1 MSFTEGKDYKAF
13 LNEISSYFQE
23 IVFVQYKNEYKTS
36 EQIDNLLEI
45 AKKLNINATSFNT
58 VKEANQYLLNKENVD
73 LILITG
79 SLYLA
84 SEYRNMLT
92 EE

>member
-1 MSFTEGKDYKAF
+1 MIKRGTNYNDIYNYRNSRHF
-13 LNEISSYFQE
+13 I
-23 IVFVQYKNEYKTS
+23 
-36 EQIDNLLEI
+36 
-45 AKKLNINATSFNT
+45 NT